1 MAIEGDP
8 ERNEHLAATLRGVL
22 FLVAV
27 GLALGV
33 LYNSIGRAS
42 RPPRGL
48 PWVKHADEA
57 TSLEALQRAQVK
69 TVPANGVV
77 TLDSATTPAPRI
89 AKPAPV
95 AATPSKAAAPSPPAP
110 APATPPTSPP
120 TMAPASALPVI
131 PDVDRPIKLELAS
144 LKKLYDVGAVL
155 VVDAREAAE
164 YADGHIAGATS
175 LPYNDALTE
184 PERIERLGEAGRP
197 IAVYCSG
204 GTCELSM
211 DLAKLML
218 AHGRKKVL
226 VYEGGY
232 PEWQAAGY
240 PVASGTQAGGR

>member
-1 MAIEGDP
+1 MVIEGDP
-8 ERNEHLAATLRGVL
+8 ESNEHLAATLRGVL
-22 FLVAV
+22 FLVVA

-33 LYNSIGRAS
+33 LHNSIGRAS

-57 TSLEALQRAQVK
+57 TSLEALQRAEVK
-69 TVPANGVV
+69 TVPTNGVV
-77 TLDSATTPAPRI
+77 TLDSATTPTPRI

-95 AATPSKAAAPSPPAP
+95 AATPWKAAAPSPPAP
-110 APATPPTSPP
+110 APVTPSTSPP
-120 TMAPASALPVI
+120 TVAPASALPVI

-144 LKKLYDVGAVL
+144 LKKLYDAGAVL
-155 VVDAREAAE
+155 MVDAREAGE
-164 YADGHIAGATS
+164 YAEGHVAGATS

-184 PERIERLGEAGRP
+184 PGRIERLGEAGRP

-211 DLAKLML
+211 DLAKLMIE
-218 AHGRKKVL
+218 HGRRKVL

>member
-22 FLVAV
+22 FIVVV
-27 GLALGV
+27 GLALGA
-33 LYNSIGRAS
+33 LHNSIGLAS

-48 PWVKHADEA
+48 AWVKHADEA
-57 TSLEALQRAQVK
+57 ARLEALQGVEVK
-69 TVPANGVV
+69 TVPTNGVV
-77 TLDSATTPAPRI
+77 TLDTGTTPAPRI
-89 AKPAPV
+89 AQPDPF
-95 AATPSKAAAPSPPAP
+95 AATPSKVAAPSPPAP
-110 APATPPTSPP
+110 ATPPTSTP
-120 TMAPASALPVI
+120 TVAPASVLPVI

-144 LKKLYDVGAVL
+144 LKKLYDAVAVL
-155 VVDAREAAE
+155 VVDARDANE
-164 YADGHIAGATS
+164 YADGHIAGAIN
-175 LPYNDALTE
+175 LPYNDASGD
-184 PERIERLGEAGRP
+184 PSRIERLGEAGRP

-218 AHGRKKVL
+218 EHGRKRVL